1 MKKIIFKISLL
12 AIVGTIAGVN
22 LLSNNN
28 KESFTDL
35 TLQNIDAFGKGV
47 GEDGKLYPGY
57 ETVKHN
63 GVGQASC
70 IGHGYLYCV

>member
-47 GEDGKLYPGY
+47 GEDGLLYPGY
-57 ETVKHN
+57 SYVYHP
-63 GVGQASC
+63 GVGQANC
-70 IGHGYLYCV
+70 TGDGYLYCV

>member
-1 MKKIIFKISLL
+1 MKKNIFKISLL

-35 TLQNIDAFGKGV
+35 TLQNIDAFGKGI

-57 ETVKHN
+57 TEIIRP
-63 GVGQASC
+63 GAGQANC
-70 IGHGYLYCV
+70 YGHGFLFCA